1 MQRRY
6 REKKYYCGEY
16 LEVAIYPVYTHPKKR
31 GKRSKPT
38 TEIQQRLNQRHTEG
52 RLRRLLHTNFTPSDL
67 FATLTFD
74 DANLP
79 TSVEDAQRLL
89 QNFLRRL
96 KRKYARL
103 GLDAKYIYVL
113 EYGQKHNRLHIHLVL
128 TGGITRADLEK
139 LWGLGAVSVDSLRFE
154 RDGLAS
160 LARYL
165 TKGGEGADRPTW
177 KRWSGSR
184 NLEKPTVT
192 QRDGRLS
199 HRKMAALC
207 QDGGDADYLETQFDG
222 YEMADFSVSVGEDI
236 YGGLYL
242 FATLKKEPTRAG
254 AWSEDIGFPFVYN
267 TRSSK
272 SSKRG

>member
-16 LEVAIYPVYTHPKKR
+16 LEVAIYPVYTKAKGR
-31 GKRSKPT
+31 GKRCKPT
-38 TEIQQRLNQRHTEG
+38 SEIQQRLNQRHTEG

-74 DANLP
+74 EVNLP

-113 EYGQKHNRLHIHLVL
+113 EYGQKHNRLPIHLVL

-139 LWGLGAVSVDSLRFE
+139 LWGLGDTKADALRFE
-154 RDGLAS
+154 KDGLTA
-160 LARYL
+160 LAKYL
-165 TKGGEGADRPTW
+165 TKGGESDERPTW

-184 NLEKPTVT
+184 NLEHPTVT

-199 HRKMAALC
+199 HRKMADLC
-207 QDGGDADYLETQFDG
+207 QNGGETDYLETQFDG
-222 YEMADFSVSVGEDI
+222 YEMADFSLEVSEDI
-236 YGGLYL
+236 YGGYYL
-242 FATLKKEPTRAG
+242 AATLQKIPTRDDT
-254 AWSEDIGFPFVYN
+254 WSGVGWLPF
-267 TRSSK
+267 
-272 SSKRG
+272 G

>member
-16 LEVAIYPVYTHPKKR
+16 LEVAIYPVYSYPKKR

-79 TSVEDAQRLL
+79 ASVEDAQRLL

-96 KRKYARL
+96 KREYSRL

-113 EYGQKHNRLHIHLVL
+113 ECGQKHNRLHIHLGL
-128 TGGITRADLEK
+128 TGGIPRADLEK
-139 LWGLGAVSVDSLRFE
+139 LWGLGSVSADALRFE
-154 RDGLAS
+154 KDGLAT
-160 LARYL
+160 LAKYL
-165 TKGGEGADRPTW
+165 TKGGGVDDQDRPTW

-184 NLEKPTVT
+184 NLEQPTVT

-199 HRKMAALC
+199 HRKMADLC
-207 QDGGDADYLETQFDG
+207 QNGGDAEYLETQFDG
-222 YEMADFSVSVGEDI
+222 YEMADFSLDTSQDI
-236 YGGLYL
+236 YGGYYL
-242 FATLKKEPTRAG
+242 AATLKKIPTRDDT
-254 AWSEDIGFPFVYN
+254 WSGVGWLPF
-267 TRSSK
+267 
-272 SSKRG
+272 G

>member
-74 DANLP
+74 DSSLP
-79 TSVEDAQRLL
+79 ESVEDAQRLL
-89 QNFLRRL
+89 HNFLRRL
-96 KRKYARL
+96 KRKYTRL

-113 EYGQKHNRLHIHLVL
+113 EYGQEHNRLHIHLVL
-128 TGGITRADLEK
+128 TGGITRAELAK
-139 LWGLGAVSVDSLRFE
+139 LWGLGEVNADALRFE
-154 RDGLAS
+154 KDGLAA
-160 LARYL
+160 LAKYL
-165 TKGGEGADRPTW
+165 TKGGESDERPTW

-184 NLEKPTVT
+184 NLEQPTVT

-199 HRKMAALC
+199 HRKIADLC
-207 QDGGDADYLETQFDG
+207 QNGGDADYLETQFDG
-222 YEMADFSVSVGEDI
+222 YEMADYSLEVSEDI
-236 YGGLYL
+236 YGGYYL
-242 FATLKKEPTRAG
+242 AATLKKIPTRVDT
-254 AWSEDIGFPFVYN
+254 WSGVGRLPF
-267 TRSSK
+267 
-272 SSKRG
+272 G

>member
-16 LEVAIYPVYTHPKKR
+16 LEVTIYPVYSKAKGR

-74 DANLP
+74 EVNLP
-79 TSVEDAQRLL
+79 ASVEDAQRLL

-96 KRKYARL
+96 KRKYSRL
-103 GLDAKYIYVL
+103 GLDGKYIYVL
-113 EYGQKHNRLHIHLVL
+113 EYGQEHNRLHIHLVL

-139 LWGLGAVSVDSLRFE
+139 LWGLGDTKADALRFE
-154 RDGLAS
+154 KDGLTA
-160 LARYL
+160 LAKYL
-165 TKGGEGADRPTW
+165 TKGRETEDRPTW

-184 NLEKPTVT
+184 NLEQPTVT

-199 HRKMAALC
+199 HRKMATLC
-207 QDGGDADYLETQFDG
+207 LDGGDADYLEILVDG
-222 YEMADFSVSVGEDI
+222 YEMADYSLEVSEDI
-236 YGGLYL
+236 YGGYYL
-242 FATLKKEPTRAG
+242 AATLKKIPTRVDT
-254 AWSEDIGFPFVYN
+254 WSGIGRLPF
-267 TRSSK
+267 
-272 SSKRG
+272 G

>member
-16 LEVAIYPVYTHPKKR
+16 LEVAIYPVYSHPKKR

-38 TEIQQRLNQRHTEG
+38 TEIQQRLNQRHAEG
-52 RLRRLLHTNFTPSDL
+52 KLRRLLHTNFTPSDL

-79 TSVEDAQRLL
+79 ASVEDAQRLL

-96 KRKYARL
+96 KRKYTRL

-128 TGGITRADLEK
+128 TGGITRANLEK
-139 LWGLGAVSVDSLRFE
+139 LWGLGSVSADALRFE
-154 RDGLAS
+154 KDGLAT
-160 LARYL
+160 LAKYL
-165 TKGGEGADRPTW
+165 TKGGESDERPTW

-184 NLEKPTVT
+184 NLEQPTIT
-192 QRDGRLS
+192 QADGQIS
-199 HRKMAALC
+199 HRKMVSLC
-207 QDGGDADYLETQFDG
+207 EDGGDENYLETLVDG
-222 YEMADFSVSVGEDI
+222 YEMADFSLDI
-236 YGGLYL
+236 SQDMYGGYYL
-242 FATLKKEPTRAG
+242 AATLKKIPTKNG
-254 AWSEDIGFPFVYN
+254 PWSGCLPFC
-267 TRSSK
+267 
-272 SSKRG
+272 

>member
-74 DANLP
+74 QVNLP
-79 TSVEDAQRLL
+79 ASVEDAQRLL

-103 GLDAKYIYVL
+103 GLDVKYIYVL

-139 LWGLGAVSVDSLRFE
+139 LWGLGAVNADALRFE
-154 RDGLAS
+154 KDGLAA
-160 LARYL
+160 LAKYL
-165 TKGGEGADRPTW
+165 TKGGEADNQDRLTW
-177 KRWSGSR
+177 KRWSASR
-184 NLEKPTVT
+184 NLEQPTVT

-199 HRKMAALC
+199 HRKMASLC
-207 QDGGDADYLETQFDG
+207 QDGGDADYLETLVDG
-222 YEMADFSVSVGEDI
+222 YEMADYSLEVSEDI
-236 YGGLYL
+236 YGGYYL
-242 FATLKKEPTRAG
+242 AAVLKKMPPRED
-254 AWSEDIGFPFVYN
+254 AWTAIWGLPF
-267 TRSSK
+267 
-272 SSKRG
+272 

>member
-16 LEVAIYPVYTHPKKR
+16 LEVAIYPVYTQPKKR

-38 TEIQQRLNQRHTEG
+38 SEIQQRLNQRHTEG
-52 RLRRLLHTNFTPSDL
+52 RLRRLLHTNFTDADL

-79 TSVEDAQRLL
+79 ASVEEAQRLL

-113 EYGQKHNRLHIHLVL
+113 ECGQKHNRLHIHLVL
-128 TGGITRADLEK
+128 TGGITRDDLAK
-139 LWGLGAVSVDSLRFE
+139 LWGLGAVSAEALRFE
-154 RDGLAS
+154 KDGLAT
-160 LARYL
+160 LAKYL
-165 TKGGEGADRPTW
+165 TKGSDTDERPTW

-184 NLEKPTVT
+184 NLMQPTVT

-199 HRKMAALC
+199 HRKMASLC
-207 QDGGDADYLETQFDG
+207 LDGGDADYLETQFDG
-222 YEMADFSVSVGEDI
+222 YEMADYSLEVSEDI
-236 YGGLYL
+236 YGGYYL
-242 FATLKKEPTRAG
+242 AATLKKIPTRVD
-254 AWSEDIGFPFVYN
+254 AWSGEGCLPF
-267 TRSSK
+267 
-272 SSKRG
+272 G

>member
-74 DANLP
+74 ASSLP
-79 TSVEDAQRLL
+79 ASVEDAQRLL

-96 KRKYARL
+96 KRKYTRL

-113 EYGQKHNRLHIHLVL
+113 EYGQKHNRLHAHLVL
-128 TGGITRADLEK
+128 TGGITRAELAM
-139 LWGLGAVSVDSLRFE
+139 LWGLGDVNADALRFE
-154 RDGLAS
+154 KDGLAA
-160 LARYL
+160 LAKYL
-165 TKGGEGADRPTW
+165 TKGGESDAQDRLTW

-184 NLEKPTVT
+184 NLEQPTVI

-199 HRKMAALC
+199 HRKMASLC
-207 QDGGDADYLETQFDG
+207 QDGGDADYLETLVDG
-222 YEMADFSVSVGEDI
+222 YEMADYTLEVREDI
-236 YGGLYL
+236 YGDYYL
-242 FATLKKEPTRAG
+242 AAVLKKMPPRED
-254 AWSEDIGFPFVYN
+254 AWVEIWGLPF
-267 TRSSK
+267 
-272 SSKRG
+272 

>member
-1 MQRRY
+1 MQRKY
-6 REKKYYCGEY
+6 REKKYYCGDY
-16 LEVAIYPVYTHPKKR
+16 LEVSIYPVYFKAKGR

-74 DANLP
+74 EVNLP
-79 TSVEDAQRLL
+79 ASVEDAQRLL

-96 KRKYARL
+96 KRKYSRL

-113 EYGQKHNRLHIHLVL
+113 EYGQEHNRLHIHLVL

-139 LWGLGAVSVDSLRFE
+139 LWGLGLVSADALRFE
-154 RDGLAS
+154 KDGLAT
-160 LARYL
+160 LAKYL
-165 TKGGEGADRPTW
+165 AKGGGADDQGRPTW

-184 NLEKPTVT
+184 NLEQPTVI

-199 HRKMAALC
+199 HRKMADLC
-207 QDGGDADYLETQFDG
+207 QNGGETDYLETLVDG
-222 YEMADFSVSVGEDI
+222 YEMADFSLDTTQDI
-236 YGGLYL
+236 YGGYYL
-242 FATLKKEPTRAG
+242 AATLKKIPTRADT
-254 AWSEDIGFPFVYN
+254 WSGVGWLPF
-267 TRSSK
+267 
-272 SSKRG
+272 G